1 MIGLLL
7 GMIRFVME
15 FVYTAPAC
23 WADEEDARPGFV
35 KNFHYLHFGLVLFI
49 IVCIATTVISLMTE
63 RIDSIHLYRL
73 TVWTKYSDKVKKKFD
88 HRLSSITF

>member
-15 FVYTAPAC
+15 FMYTAPAC
-23 WADEEDARPGFV
+23 WAEEEDARPGFV

-49 IVCIATTVISLMTE
+49 IVCIATTAISLMTE
-63 RIDSIHLYRL
+63 RIDPIHLYRL
-73 TVWTKYSDKVKKKFD
+73 TIWTKFSDKVSSLLEKKV
-88 HRLSSITF
+88 L